1 MSKLPNR
8 ALSVEN
14 IIAKQDAVDT
24 VSFLIERN
32 QELEE
37 IYETLQPL
45 LFALSEKLYEVGEPV
60 SLSRMV
66 EDGVKFI
73 KGDED
78 GI

>member
-1 MSKLPNR
+1 MALPKM
-8 ALSVEN
+8 AVSVEN

-45 LFALSEKLYEVGEPV
+45 LYALSVKLYEEGTPV
-60 SLSRMV
+60 SLSNIV
-66 EDGVKFI
+66 ADSIKFI
-73 KGDED
+73 NEE
-78 GI
+78 